1 MKKFALFSILI
12 AVATVAVAQEQGRV
26 LSATPLV
33 QQVGIPQQV
42 CGNETVYGGSHNSGA
57 GALLGAIAG
66 GAAGNAV
73 GHGGGRAAATALG
86 VIGGA
91 VLGNQ
96 IEGSGQPRYQNIQRC
111 TTETYYE
118 NRTVGYDVVYE
129 YAGRQYNT
137 RTQTDPGAWI
147 PVSVQPLTG
156 SQGQNQGQI
165 YSTQPEPYRQQGVY
179 APPGVVTSTHQTQPT
194 YPVQPAYANPPV
206 TVIEYGYGRPYYPA
220 HRNPYWR

>member
-73 GHGGGRAAATALG
+73 GHGGGRAAATALLDYVG
-86 VIGGA
+86 LAAQQDQTAKTLSYGDQRRLEIARALATEPKLLALDEPAAGMNATEKNSLRDLLARIQSDGKTILLIEHDVRLVMGLCTEVTVLDHGEVIA
-91 VLGNQ
+91 
-96 IEGSGQPRYQNIQRC
+96 
-111 TTETYYE
+111 
-118 NRTVGYDVVYE
+118 
-129 YAGRQYNT
+129 AG
-137 RTQTDPGAWI
+137 
-147 PVSVQPLTG
+147 
-156 SQGQNQGQI
+156 
-165 YSTQPEPYRQQGVY
+165 
-179 APPGVVTSTHQTQPT
+179 
-194 YPVQPAYANPPV
+194 PPV
-206 TVIEYGYGRPYYPA
+206 DVQ
-220 HRNPYWR
+220 RNPTVVEAYLGTGATHG